1 MNDIKDELNE
11 QLHCAWLEPYARII
25 SFHAIPSGQL
35 FQARGADF
43 WPYILSLVTCGWRVQ

>member
-1 MNDIKDELNE
+1 MNDIKDKLNE